1 MRPWNEY
8 RLADTVE
15 EAQLL
20 QIKLLTKGI
29 APEMQDSYKRLK
41 SLMRYA
47 AKCESVKEIGV
58 FQGSSFM
65 AMMIQDSVR
74 HGVAIDINT
83 KLFEQYL
90 KPLLVEYCDR
100 TGKTLKTHG
109 VSSLDKS
116 TVSEVDM
123 LHIDSLHKPAHL
135 KQELR
140 LHAESVK
147 KYIAFHDIK
156 QNDWALLGVIED
168 FCNHNPEWSV
178 VERFTGG
185 GAGHAVIARNAT
197 EEDMGDI
204 QEKPPGPTK
213 RISS

>member
-1 MRPWNEY
+1 MKPWDEY
-8 RLADTVE
+8 RLVDTAE
-15 EAQLL
+15 EAQEMQL
-20 QIKLLTKGI
+20 KLLTKGI
-29 APEMQDSYKRLK
+29 EPHMQNSFKRLN

-47 AKCESVKEIGV
+47 ARCESVKEIGV

-65 AMMIQDSVR
+65 AMMLQDSVC
-74 HGVAIDINT
+74 HGEAIDINL
-83 KLFEQYL
+83 KKFEQYI
-90 KPLLVEYCDR
+90 KPLLLDYCAR
-100 TGKTLKTHG
+100 TNKTMKAHG

-140 LHAESVK
+140 VHAHSVK

-156 QNDWALLGVIED
+156 QNDWALLKVIEE
-168 FCNHNPEWSV
+168 FCQHNPEWSV
-178 VERFTGG
+178 VERLTGG